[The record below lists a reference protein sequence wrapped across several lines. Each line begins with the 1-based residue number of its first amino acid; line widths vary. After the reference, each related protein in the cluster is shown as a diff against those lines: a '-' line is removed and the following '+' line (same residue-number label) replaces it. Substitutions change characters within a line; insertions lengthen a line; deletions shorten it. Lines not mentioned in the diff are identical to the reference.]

1 MKKRNTENTAPGGK
15 YDRRRM
21 IAKKRGLSYEYDD
34 EDLKDDEPEEGY
46 DEEEDETPKR
56 KRKSS
61 KEHSSKERAAKEHPA
76 RKSHKGLVTFL
87 VVLLIL
93 AAIPFCLVYAAVDYA
108 YDKMTYKEI
117 GSVADEKVKE
127 DGVINIL
134 LIGNDSRENGED
146 GRSDAMILMSVSSV
160 TGKILFTSL
169 LRDIYVSIPGHDD
182 NRLNAAYSIGGPE
195 LLMQTVEENFGIPV
209 HRYVLVNFEAFAG
222 VVDAVGGVDLDLTN
236 DEVKWINA
244 YLNEYNM
251 LLGQDMKTDYM
262 DEKASG
268 NLHLNGPQALAYTR
282 NRTIGTDFGRTE
294 RQRKVINAV
303 IEALPNALMTN
314 GPEVVDEFCGHLTTN
329 LTKGECYMLALQG
342 WKLKL
347 YERSSGSIPLEGTWG
362 DMRAR
367 GMAVLDIDFD
377 KNKAYL
383 QENLYKTE

>member
-1 MKKRNTENTAPGGK
+1 MKKRNIENKAPGGK

-21 IAKKRGLSYEYDD
+21 IAKKRGISYEDDLDDLQDD
-34 EDLKDDEPEEGY
+34 ESEEDY
-46 DEEEDETPKR
+46 EEEEEDEDEEPRRR
-56 KRKSS
+56 KKSS
-61 KEHSSKERAAKEHPA
+61 KTRSEK
-76 RKSHKGLVTFL
+76 KSHKGLITFL
-87 VVLLIL
+87 VILLIL
-93 AAIPFCLVYAAVDYA
+93 CAIPFCLVYAAVDYA
-108 YDKMTYKEI
+108 YDRMTYKEI
-117 GSVADEKVKE
+117 ESVADEKVQE
-127 DGVINIL
+127 NGVINIL
-134 LIGNDSRENGED
+134 LIGNDSREDGED
-146 GRSDAMILMSVSSV
+146 GRSDAMILVSVSSK

-195 LLMQTVEENFGIPV
+195 LLMQTVEENFDIPV
-209 HRYVLVNFEAFAG
+209 NRYVLVNFDAFAG

-236 DEVKWINA
+236 DEVKWVNA
-244 YLNEYNM
+244 YLNEYN
-251 LLGQDMKTDYM
+251 LLHGQDIKTGYM
-262 DEKASG
+262 DENASG

-282 NRTIGTDFGRTE
+282 NRKIGTDFGRTE

-303 IEALPNALMTN
+303 IEALPSALMTN
-314 GPEVVDEFCGHLTTN
+314 GPEVIDEFCGHLTTN
-329 LTKGECYMLALQG
+329 LTKSECYMLALEG

-383 QENLYKTE
+383 QENLYKSE

>member
-1 MKKRNTENTAPGGK
+1 MKKRNIENKAPGGK

-21 IAKKRGLSYEYDD
+21 IAKKRGISYEDDLDDLQDD
-34 EDLKDDEPEEGY
+34 ESEEDY
-46 DEEEDETPKR
+46 EEEEEDEDEEPRRR
-56 KRKSS
+56 KKSS
-61 KEHSSKERAAKEHPA
+61 KTRSEK
-76 RKSHKGLVTFL
+76 KSHKGLITFL
-87 VVLLIL
+87 VILLIL
-93 AAIPFCLVYAAVDYA
+93 CAIPFCLVYAAVDYA
-108 YDKMTYKEI
+108 YDRMTYKEI
-117 GSVADEKVKE
+117 ESVADEKVQE
-127 DGVINIL
+127 NGVINIL
-134 LIGNDSRENGED
+134 LIGNDSREDGED
-146 GRSDAMILMSVSSV
+146 GRSDAMILVSVSSK

-195 LLMQTVEENFGIPV
+195 LLMQTVEENFDIPV
-209 HRYVLVNFEAFAG
+209 NRYVLVNFDAFAG

-236 DEVKWINA
+236 DEVKWVNA
-244 YLNEYNM
+244 YLNEYN
-251 LLGQDMKTDYM
+251 LLHGQDIKTGYM
-262 DEKASG
+262 DENAGG

-282 NRTIGTDFGRTE
+282 NRKIGTDFGRTE

-303 IEALPNALMTN
+303 IEALPSALMTN
-314 GPEVVDEFCGHLTTN
+314 GPKVIDEFCGHLTTN
-329 LTKGECYMLALQG
+329 LTKSECYMLALQG

-383 QENLYKTE
+383 QENLYKSE

>member
-1 MKKRNTENTAPGGK
+1 MKKRNIENKAPGGK

-21 IAKKRGLSYEYDD
+21 IAKKRGISYEDDLDDLQDD
-34 EDLKDDEPEEGY
+34 ESEEDY
-46 DEEEDETPKR
+46 EEEEEDEDEEPRRR
-56 KRKSS
+56 KKSS
-61 KEHSSKERAAKEHPA
+61 KTCSEK
-76 RKSHKGLVTFL
+76 KSHKGLITFL
-87 VVLLIL
+87 VILLIL
-93 AAIPFCLVYAAVDYA
+93 CAIPFCLVYAAVDYA
-108 YDKMTYKEI
+108 YDRMIYKEI
-117 GSVADEKVKE
+117 ESVADEKVQE
-127 DGVINIL
+127 NGVINIL
-134 LIGNDSRENGED
+134 LIGNDSREDGED
-146 GRSDAMILMSVSSV
+146 GRSDAMILVSVSSK

-195 LLMQTVEENFGIPV
+195 LLMQTVEENFDIPV
-209 HRYVLVNFEAFAG
+209 NRYVLVNFDAFAG

-236 DEVKWINA
+236 DEVKWVNA
-244 YLNEYNM
+244 YLNEYN
-251 LLGQDMKTDYM
+251 LLHGQDIKTGYM
-262 DEKASG
+262 DENAGG

-282 NRTIGTDFGRTE
+282 NRKIGTDFGRTE

-303 IEALPNALMTN
+303 IEALPSALMTN
-314 GPEVVDEFCGHLTTN
+314 GPKVIDEFCGHLTTN
-329 LTKGECYMLALQG
+329 LTKSECYMLALQG

-383 QENLYKTE
+383 QENLYKSE

>member
-1 MKKRNTENTAPGGK
+1 MKKRNIENKAPGGK

-21 IAKKRGLSYEYDD
+21 IAKKRGISYEDDLDDLQDD
-34 EDLKDDEPEEGY
+34 ESEEDY
-46 DEEEDETPKR
+46 EEEEEDEDEEPRRR
-56 KRKSS
+56 KKSS
-61 KEHSSKERAAKEHPA
+61 KTRSEK
-76 RKSHKGLVTFL
+76 KSHKGLITFL
-87 VVLLIL
+87 VILLIL
-93 AAIPFCLVYAAVDYA
+93 CAIPFCIVYAAVDYA
-108 YDKMTYKEI
+108 YDRMTYKEI
-117 GSVADEKVKE
+117 ESVADEKVQE
-127 DGVINIL
+127 NGVINIL
-134 LIGNDSRENGED
+134 LIGNDSREDGED
-146 GRSDAMILMSVSSV
+146 GRSDAMILVSVSSK

-195 LLMQTVEENFGIPV
+195 LLMQTVEENFDIPV
-209 HRYVLVNFEAFAG
+209 NRYVLVNFDAFAG

-236 DEVKWINA
+236 DEVKWVNA
-244 YLNEYNM
+244 YLNEYN
-251 LLGQDMKTDYM
+251 LLHGQDIKTGYM
-262 DEKASG
+262 DENASG

-282 NRTIGTDFGRTE
+282 NRKIGTDFGRTE

-303 IEALPNALMTN
+303 IEALPSALMTN
-314 GPEVVDEFCGHLTTN
+314 GPEVIDEFCGHLTTN
-329 LTKGECYMLALQG
+329 LTKSECYMLALQG

-383 QENLYKTE
+383 QENLYKSE

>member
-1 MKKRNTENTAPGGK
+1 MKKRNIENKAPGGK

-21 IAKKRGLSYEYDD
+21 IAKKRGISYEDDLDDLQDD
-34 EDLKDDEPEEGY
+34 ESEEDY
-46 DEEEDETPKR
+46 EEEEEDEDEEPRRR
-56 KRKSS
+56 KKSS
-61 KEHSSKERAAKEHPA
+61 KTCSEK
-76 RKSHKGLVTFL
+76 KSHKGLITFL
-87 VVLLIL
+87 VILLIL
-93 AAIPFCLVYAAVDYA
+93 CAIPFCLVYAAVDYA
-108 YDKMTYKEI
+108 YDRMTYKEI
-117 GSVADEKVKE
+117 ESVADEKVQE
-127 DGVINIL
+127 NGVINIL
-134 LIGNDSRENGED
+134 LIGNDSREDGED
-146 GRSDAMILMSVSSV
+146 GRSDAMILVSVSSK

-195 LLMQTVEENFGIPV
+195 LLMQTVEENFDIPV
-209 HRYVLVNFEAFAG
+209 NRYVLVNFDAFAG

-236 DEVKWINA
+236 DEVKWVNA
-244 YLNEYNM
+244 YLNEYN
-251 LLGQDMKTDYM
+251 LLHGQDIKTGYM
-262 DEKASG
+262 DENASG

-282 NRTIGTDFGRTE
+282 NRKIGTDFGRTE

-303 IEALPNALMTN
+303 IEALPSALMTN
-314 GPEVVDEFCGHLTTN
+314 GPEVIDEFCGHLTTN
-329 LTKGECYMLALQG
+329 LTKSECYMLALQG

-383 QENLYKTE
+383 QENLYKSE

>member
-1 MKKRNTENTAPGGK
+1 MKKRNIENKAPGGK

-21 IAKKRGLSYEYDD
+21 IAKKRGISYEDDLDDLQDD
-34 EDLKDDEPEEGY
+34 ESEEDY
-46 DEEEDETPKR
+46 EEEEEDEDEEPRRR
-56 KRKSS
+56 KKSS
-61 KEHSSKERAAKEHPA
+61 KTCSEK
-76 RKSHKGLVTFL
+76 KSHKGLITFL
-87 VVLLIL
+87 VILLIL
-93 AAIPFCLVYAAVDYA
+93 CAIPFCLVYAAVDYA
-108 YDKMTYKEI
+108 YDRMTYKEI
-117 GSVADEKVKE
+117 ESVADEKVQE
-127 DGVINIL
+127 NGVINIL
-134 LIGNDSRENGED
+134 LIGNDSREDGED
-146 GRSDAMILMSVSSV
+146 GRSDAMILVSVSSK

-195 LLMQTVEENFGIPV
+195 LLMQTVEENFDIPV
-209 HRYVLVNFEAFAG
+209 NRYVLVNFDAFAG

-236 DEVKWINA
+236 DEVKWVNA
-244 YLNEYNM
+244 YLNEYN
-251 LLGQDMKTDYM
+251 LLHGRDIKTGYM
-262 DEKASG
+262 DENASG

-282 NRTIGTDFGRTE
+282 NRKIGTDFGRTE

-303 IEALPNALMTN
+303 IEALPSALMTN
-314 GPEVVDEFCGHLTTN
+314 GPEVIDEFCGHLTTN
-329 LTKGECYMLALQG
+329 LTKSECYMLALQG

-383 QENLYKTE
+383 QENLYKSE

>member
-1 MKKRNTENTAPGGK
+1 MKKRNIENKAPGGK

-21 IAKKRGLSYEYDD
+21 IAKKRGISYEDDLDDLQDDESEEDYEEEEDD
-34 EDLKDDEPEEGY
+34 EDEEPRR
-46 DEEEDETPKR
+46 R
-56 KRKSS
+56 KKSS
-61 KEHSSKERAAKEHPA
+61 KTRSEK
-76 RKSHKGLVTFL
+76 KSHKGLITFL
-87 VVLLIL
+87 VILLIL
-93 AAIPFCLVYAAVDYA
+93 CAIPFCLVYAAVDYA
-108 YDKMTYKEI
+108 YDRMTYKEI
-117 GSVADEKVKE
+117 ESVADEKVQE
-127 DGVINIL
+127 NGVINIL
-134 LIGNDSRENGED
+134 LIGNDSREDGED
-146 GRSDAMILMSVSSV
+146 GRSDAMILVSVSSK

-195 LLMQTVEENFGIPV
+195 LLMQTVEENFDIPV
-209 HRYVLVNFEAFAG
+209 NRYVLVNFDAFAG

-236 DEVKWINA
+236 DEVKWVNA
-244 YLNEYNM
+244 YLNEYN
-251 LLGQDMKTDYM
+251 LLHGQDIKTGYL
-262 DEKASG
+262 DENASG

-282 NRTIGTDFGRTE
+282 NRKIGTDFGRTE

-303 IEALPNALMTN
+303 IEALPSALMTN
-314 GPEVVDEFCGHLTTN
+314 GPEVIDEFCGHLTTN
-329 LTKGECYMLALQG
+329 LTKSECYMLALQG

-383 QENLYKTE
+383 QENLYKSE

>member
-1 MKKRNTENTAPGGK
+1 MKKRNIENKAPGGK

-21 IAKKRGLSYEYDD
+21 IAKKRGISYEDDLDDLQDD
-34 EDLKDDEPEEGY
+34 ESEEDY
-46 DEEEDETPKR
+46 EEEEEDEDEEPRRR
-56 KRKSS
+56 KKSS
-61 KEHSSKERAAKEHPA
+61 KTRSEK
-76 RKSHKGLVTFL
+76 KSHKGLITFL
-87 VVLLIL
+87 VILLIL
-93 AAIPFCLVYAAVDYA
+93 CAIPFCLVYAAVDYA
-108 YDKMTYKEI
+108 YDRMTYKEI
-117 GSVADEKVKE
+117 ESVADEKVQE
-127 DGVINIL
+127 NGVINIL
-134 LIGNDSRENGED
+134 LIGNDSREDGED
-146 GRSDAMILMSVSSV
+146 GRSDAMILVSVSSK

-195 LLMQTVEENFGIPV
+195 LLMQTVEENFDIPV
-209 HRYVLVNFEAFAG
+209 NRYVLVNFDAFAG

-236 DEVKWINA
+236 DEVKWVNA
-244 YLNEYNM
+244 YLNEYN
-251 LLGQDMKTDYM
+251 LLHGQDIKTGYL
-262 DEKASG
+262 DENASG

-282 NRTIGTDFGRTE
+282 NRKIGTDFGRTE

-303 IEALPNALMTN
+303 IEALPSALMTN
-314 GPEVVDEFCGHLTTN
+314 GPEVIDEFCGHLTTN
-329 LTKGECYMLALQG
+329 LTKSECYMLALQG

-383 QENLYKTE
+383 QENLYKSE

>member
-1 MKKRNTENTAPGGK
+1 MKKRNIENKAPGGK

-21 IAKKRGLSYEYDD
+21 IAKKRGISYEDDLDDLQDDESEEDYEEEEDD
-34 EDLKDDEPEEGY
+34 EDEEPRR
-46 DEEEDETPKR
+46 R
-56 KRKSS
+56 KKSS
-61 KEHSSKERAAKEHPA
+61 KTRSEK
-76 RKSHKGLVTFL
+76 KSHKGLITFL
-87 VVLLIL
+87 VILLIL
-93 AAIPFCLVYAAVDYA
+93 CAIPFCLVYAAVDYA
-108 YDKMTYKEI
+108 YDRMTYKEI
-117 GSVADEKVKE
+117 ESVADEKVQE
-127 DGVINIL
+127 NGVINIL
-134 LIGNDSRENGED
+134 LIGNDSREDGED
-146 GRSDAMILMSVSSV
+146 GRSDAMILVSVSSK

-195 LLMQTVEENFGIPV
+195 LLMQTVEENFDIPV
-209 HRYVLVNFEAFAG
+209 NRYVLVNFDAFAG

-236 DEVKWINA
+236 DEVKWVNA
-244 YLNEYNM
+244 YLNEYN
-251 LLGQDMKTDYM
+251 LLHGQDIKTGYM
-262 DEKASG
+262 DENASG

-282 NRTIGTDFGRTE
+282 NRKIGTDFGRTE

-303 IEALPNALMTN
+303 IEALPSALMTN
-314 GPEVVDEFCGHLTTN
+314 GPEVIDEFCGHLTTN
-329 LTKGECYMLALQG
+329 LTKSECYMLALQG

-383 QENLYKTE
+383 QENLYKSE

>member
-1 MKKRNTENTAPGGK
+1 MKKRNIENKAPGGK

-21 IAKKRGLSYEYDD
+21 IAKKRGISYEDDLQDD
-34 EDLKDDEPEEGY
+34 ESEEDY
-46 DEEEDETPKR
+46 EEEEEDEDEEPRRR
-56 KRKSS
+56 KKSS
-61 KEHSSKERAAKEHPA
+61 KTRSEK
-76 RKSHKGLVTFL
+76 KSHKGLITFL
-87 VVLLIL
+87 VILLIL
-93 AAIPFCLVYAAVDYA
+93 CAIPFCLVYAAVDYA
-108 YDKMTYKEI
+108 YDRMIYKEI
-117 GSVADEKVKE
+117 ESVADEKVQE
-127 DGVINIL
+127 NGVINIL
-134 LIGNDSRENGED
+134 LIGNDSREDGED
-146 GRSDAMILMSVSSV
+146 GRSDAMILVSVSSK

-195 LLMQTVEENFGIPV
+195 LLMQTVEENFDIPV
-209 HRYVLVNFEAFAG
+209 NRYVLVNFDAFAG

-236 DEVKWINA
+236 DEVKWVNA
-244 YLNEYNM
+244 YLNEYN
-251 LLGQDMKTDYM
+251 LLHGQDIKTGYM
-262 DEKASG
+262 DENASG

-282 NRTIGTDFGRTE
+282 NRKIGTDFGRTE

-303 IEALPNALMTN
+303 IEALPSALMTN
-314 GPEVVDEFCGHLTTN
+314 GPEVIDEFCGHLTTN
-329 LTKGECYMLALQG
+329 LTKSECYMLALQG

-383 QENLYKTE
+383 QENLYKSE

>member
-1 MKKRNTENTAPGGK
+1 MKKRNIENKAPGGK

-21 IAKKRGLSYEYDD
+21 IAKKRGISYEDDLDDLQDD
-34 EDLKDDEPEEGY
+34 ESEEDY
-46 DEEEDETPKR
+46 EEEEEDEDEEPRRR
-56 KRKSS
+56 KKSS
-61 KEHSSKERAAKEHPA
+61 KTRSEK
-76 RKSHKGLVTFL
+76 KSHKGLITFL
-87 VVLLIL
+87 VILLIL
-93 AAIPFCLVYAAVDYA
+93 CAIPFCLVYAAVEYA
-108 YDKMTYKEI
+108 YDRMIYKEI
-117 GSVADEKVKE
+117 ESVADEKVQE
-127 DGVINIL
+127 NGVINIL
-134 LIGNDSRENGED
+134 LIGNDSREDGED
-146 GRSDAMILMSVSSV
+146 GRSDAMILVSVSSK

-195 LLMQTVEENFGIPV
+195 LLMQTVEENFDIPV
-209 HRYVLVNFEAFAG
+209 NRYVLVNFDAFAG

-236 DEVKWINA
+236 DEVKWVNA
-244 YLNEYNM
+244 YLNEYN
-251 LLGQDMKTDYM
+251 LLHGQDIKTGYM
-262 DEKASG
+262 DENAGG

-282 NRTIGTDFGRTE
+282 NRKIGTDFGRTE

-303 IEALPNALMTN
+303 IEALPSALMTN
-314 GPEVVDEFCGHLTTN
+314 GPEVIDEFCGHLTTN
-329 LTKGECYMLALQG
+329 LTKSECYMLALQG

-383 QENLYKTE
+383 QENLYKSE

>member
-1 MKKRNTENTAPGGK
+1 MKKRNIENKAPGGK

-21 IAKKRGLSYEYDD
+21 IAKKRGISYEDDLDDLQDD
-34 EDLKDDEPEEGY
+34 ESEEDY
-46 DEEEDETPKR
+46 EEEEEDEDEEPRRR
-56 KRKSS
+56 KKSS
-61 KEHSSKERAAKEHPA
+61 KTCSEK
-76 RKSHKGLVTFL
+76 KSHKGLITFL
-87 VVLLIL
+87 VILLIL
-93 AAIPFCLVYAAVDYA
+93 CAIPFCLVYAAVDYA
-108 YDKMTYKEI
+108 YDRMTYKEI
-117 GSVADEKVKE
+117 ESVADEKVQE
-127 DGVINIL
+127 NGVINIL
-134 LIGNDSRENGED
+134 LIGNDSREDGED
-146 GRSDAMILMSVSSV
+146 GRSDAMILVSVSSK

-195 LLMQTVEENFGIPV
+195 LLMQTVEENFDIPV
-209 HRYVLVNFEAFAG
+209 NRYVLVNFDAFAG

-236 DEVKWINA
+236 DEVKWVNA
-244 YLNEYNM
+244 YLNEYN
-251 LLGQDMKTDYM
+251 LLHGQDIKTGYM
-262 DEKASG
+262 DENASG

-282 NRTIGTDFGRTE
+282 NRKIGTDFGRTE

-303 IEALPNALMTN
+303 IEALPSALMTN
-314 GPEVVDEFCGHLTTN
+314 GPKVIDEFCGHLTTN
-329 LTKGECYMLALQG
+329 LTKSECYMLALQG

-383 QENLYKTE
+383 QENLYKSE

>member
-1 MKKRNTENTAPGGK
+1 MKKRNIENKAPGGK

-21 IAKKRGLSYEYDD
+21 IAKKRGISYEDDLDDLQDD
-34 EDLKDDEPEEGY
+34 ESEEDY
-46 DEEEDETPKR
+46 EEEEEDEDEEPRRR
-56 KRKSS
+56 KKSS
-61 KEHSSKERAAKEHPA
+61 KTRSEK
-76 RKSHKGLVTFL
+76 KSHKGLITFL
-87 VVLLIL
+87 VILLIL
-93 AAIPFCLVYAAVDYA
+93 CAIPFCLVYAAVDYA
-108 YDKMTYKEI
+108 YDRMTYKEI
-117 GSVADEKVKE
+117 ESVADEKVQE
-127 DGVINIL
+127 NGVINIL
-134 LIGNDSRENGED
+134 LIGNDSREDGED
-146 GRSDAMILMSVSSV
+146 GRSDAMILVSVSSK

-195 LLMQTVEENFGIPV
+195 LLMQTVEENFDIPV
-209 HRYVLVNFEAFAG
+209 NRYVLVNFDAFAG

-236 DEVKWINA
+236 DEVKWVNA
-244 YLNEYNM
+244 YLNEYN
-251 LLGQDMKTDYM
+251 LLHGQDIKTGYL
-262 DEKASG
+262 DENASG

-282 NRTIGTDFGRTE
+282 NRKIGTDFGRTE

-303 IEALPNALMTN
+303 IEELPSALMTN
-314 GPEVVDEFCGHLTTN
+314 GPEVIDEFCGHLTTN
-329 LTKGECYMLALQG
+329 LTKSECYMLALQG

-383 QENLYKTE
+383 QENLYKSE

>member
-1 MKKRNTENTAPGGK
+1 MRKRNIENKAPGGK

-21 IAKKRGLSYEYDD
+21 IAKKRGISYEDDLDDLQDDESEEDYEEEEDD
-34 EDLKDDEPEEGY
+34 EDEEPRR
-46 DEEEDETPKR
+46 R
-56 KRKSS
+56 KKSS
-61 KEHSSKERAAKEHPA
+61 KTRSEK
-76 RKSHKGLVTFL
+76 KSHKGLITFL
-87 VVLLIL
+87 VILLIL
-93 AAIPFCLVYAAVDYA
+93 CAIPFCLVYAAVDYA
-108 YDKMTYKEI
+108 YDRMTYKEI
-117 GSVADEKVKE
+117 ESVADEKVQE
-127 DGVINIL
+127 NGVINIL
-134 LIGNDSRENGED
+134 LIGNDSREDGED
-146 GRSDAMILMSVSSV
+146 GRSDAMILVSVSSK

-195 LLMQTVEENFGIPV
+195 LLMQTVEENFDIPV
-209 HRYVLVNFEAFAG
+209 NRYVLVNFDAFAG

-236 DEVKWINA
+236 DEVKWVNA
-244 YLNEYNM
+244 YLNEYN
-251 LLGQDMKTDYM
+251 LLHGQDIKTGYM
-262 DEKASG
+262 DENASG

-282 NRTIGTDFGRTE
+282 NRKIGTDFGRTE

-303 IEALPNALMTN
+303 IEALPSALMTN
-314 GPEVVDEFCGHLTTN
+314 GPEVIDEFCGHLTTN
-329 LTKGECYMLALQG
+329 LTKSECYMLALQG

-383 QENLYKTE
+383 QENLYKSE

>member
-1 MKKRNTENTAPGGK
+1 MKKRNIENKAPGGK

-21 IAKKRGLSYEYDD
+21 IAKKRGISYEDDLQDD
-34 EDLKDDEPEEGY
+34 ESEEDY
-46 DEEEDETPKR
+46 EEEEEDEDEEPRRR
-56 KRKSS
+56 KKSS
-61 KEHSSKERAAKEHPA
+61 KTRSEK
-76 RKSHKGLVTFL
+76 KSHKGLITFL
-87 VVLLIL
+87 VILLIL
-93 AAIPFCLVYAAVDYA
+93 CAIPFCLVYAAVDYA
-108 YDKMTYKEI
+108 YDRMTYKEI
-117 GSVADEKVKE
+117 ESVADEKVQE
-127 DGVINIL
+127 NGVINIL
-134 LIGNDSRENGED
+134 LIGNDSREDGED
-146 GRSDAMILMSVSSV
+146 GRSDAMILVSVSSK

-195 LLMQTVEENFGIPV
+195 LLMQTVEENFDIPV
-209 HRYVLVNFEAFAG
+209 NRYVLVNFDAFAG

-236 DEVKWINA
+236 DEVKWVNA
-244 YLNEYNM
+244 YLNEYN
-251 LLGQDMKTDYM
+251 LLHGQDIKTGYM
-262 DEKASG
+262 DENASG

-282 NRTIGTDFGRTE
+282 NRKIGTDFGRTE

-303 IEALPNALMTN
+303 IEALPSALMTN
-314 GPEVVDEFCGHLTTN
+314 GPEVIDEFCGHLTTN
-329 LTKGECYMLALQG
+329 LTKSECYMLALQG

-383 QENLYKTE
+383 QENLYKSE

>member
-1 MKKRNTENTAPGGK
+1 MKKRNIENKAPGGK

-21 IAKKRGLSYEYDD
+21 IAKKRGISYEDDLDDLQDD
-34 EDLKDDEPEEGY
+34 ESEEDY
-46 DEEEDETPKR
+46 EEEEEDEDEEPRRR
-56 KRKSS
+56 KKSS
-61 KEHSSKERAAKEHPA
+61 KTRSEK
-76 RKSHKGLVTFL
+76 KSHKGLITFL
-87 VVLLIL
+87 VILLIL
-93 AAIPFCLVYAAVDYA
+93 CAIPFCLVYAAVDYA
-108 YDKMTYKEI
+108 YDRMIYKEI
-117 GSVADEKVKE
+117 ESVADEKVQE
-127 DGVINIL
+127 NGVINIL
-134 LIGNDSRENGED
+134 LIGNDSREDGED
-146 GRSDAMILMSVSSV
+146 GRSDAMILVSVSSK

-195 LLMQTVEENFGIPV
+195 LLMQTVEENFDIPV
-209 HRYVLVNFEAFAG
+209 NRYVLVNFDAFAG

-236 DEVKWINA
+236 DEVKWVNA
-244 YLNEYNM
+244 YLNEYN
-251 LLGQDMKTDYM
+251 LLHGQDIKTGYM
-262 DEKASG
+262 DENASG

-282 NRTIGTDFGRTE
+282 NRKIGTDFGRTE

-303 IEALPNALMTN
+303 IEALPSALMTN
-314 GPEVVDEFCGHLTTN
+314 GPGVIDEFCGHLTTN
-329 LTKGECYMLALQG
+329 LTKSECYMLALQG

-383 QENLYKTE
+383 QENLYKSE

>member
-1 MKKRNTENTAPGGK
+1 MKKRNIENKAPGGK

-21 IAKKRGLSYEYDD
+21 IAKKRGISYEDDLDDLQDD
-34 EDLKDDEPEEGY
+34 ESEEDY
-46 DEEEDETPKR
+46 EEEEEDEDEEPRRR
-56 KRKSS
+56 KKSS
-61 KEHSSKERAAKEHPA
+61 KTRSEK
-76 RKSHKGLVTFL
+76 KSHKGLITFL
-87 VVLLIL
+87 VILLIL
-93 AAIPFCLVYAAVDYA
+93 CAIPFCIVYAAVDYA
-108 YDKMTYKEI
+108 YDRMTYKEI
-117 GSVADEKVKE
+117 ESVADEKVQE
-127 DGVINIL
+127 NGVINIL
-134 LIGNDSRENGED
+134 LIGNDSREDGED
-146 GRSDAMILMSVSSV
+146 GRSDAMILVSVSSK

-195 LLMQTVEENFGIPV
+195 LLMQTVEENFDISV
-209 HRYVLVNFEAFAG
+209 NRYVLVNFDAFAG

-236 DEVKWINA
+236 DEVKWVNA
-244 YLNEYNM
+244 YLNEYN
-251 LLGQDMKTDYM
+251 LLHGQDIKTGYM
-262 DEKASG
+262 DENASG

-282 NRTIGTDFGRTE
+282 NRKIGTDFGRTE

-303 IEALPNALMTN
+303 IEALPSALMTN
-314 GPEVVDEFCGHLTTN
+314 GPEVIDEFCGHLTTN
-329 LTKGECYMLALQG
+329 LTKSECYMLALQG

-383 QENLYKTE
+383 QENLYKSE

>member
-1 MKKRNTENTAPGGK
+1 MKKRNIENKAPGGK

-21 IAKKRGLSYEYDD
+21 IAKKRGLSYEDDLDDMQDD
-34 EDLKDDEPEEGY
+34 ESEDDYEE
-46 DEEEDETPKR
+46 EEEDEDEKPRRR
-56 KRKSS
+56 KKSS
-61 KEHSSKERAAKEHPA
+61 KTRHEK
-76 RKSHKGLVTFL
+76 KSHKGLITFL
-87 VVLLIL
+87 IIL
-93 AAIPFCLVYAAVDYA
+93 FILCAIPFCLVYAAVDYA
-108 YDKMTYKEI
+108 YDRMTYKEI
-117 GSVADEKVKE
+117 ESVADEKVQE
-127 DGVINIL
+127 NGVINIL
-134 LIGNDSRENGED
+134 LIGNDSREDGED
-146 GRSDAMILMSVSSV
+146 GRSDAMILVSVSSK

-195 LLMQTVEENFGIPV
+195 LLMQTVEENFDIPV
-209 HRYVLVNFEAFAG
+209 NRYVLVNFDAFAG

-236 DEVKWINA
+236 DEVKWVNA
-244 YLNEYNM
+244 YLNEYN
-251 LLGQDMKTDYM
+251 LLHGQDIKTGYM
-262 DEKASG
+262 DENASG

-282 NRTIGTDFGRTE
+282 NRKIGTDFGRTE

-303 IEALPNALMTN
+303 IEALPSALMTN
-314 GPEVVDEFCGHLTTN
+314 GPEVIDEFCGHLTTN
-329 LTKGECYMLALQG
+329 LTKSECYMLALQG

-383 QENLYKTE
+383 QENLYKSE

>member
-1 MKKRNTENTAPGGK
+1 MKKRNIENKAPGGK

-21 IAKKRGLSYEYDD
+21 IAKKRGISYEDDLDDLQDD
-34 EDLKDDEPEEGY
+34 ESEEDY
-46 DEEEDETPKR
+46 EEEEEDEDEEPRRR
-56 KRKSS
+56 KKSS
-61 KEHSSKERAAKEHPA
+61 KTRSEKKG
-76 RKSHKGLVTFL
+76 HKGLITFL
-87 VVLLIL
+87 VILLIL
-93 AAIPFCLVYAAVDYA
+93 CAIPFCLVYAAVDYA
-108 YDKMTYKEI
+108 YDRMTYKEI
-117 GSVADEKVKE
+117 ESVADEKVQE
-127 DGVINIL
+127 NGVINIL
-134 LIGNDSRENGED
+134 LIGNDSREDGED
-146 GRSDAMILMSVSSV
+146 GRSDAMILVSVSSK

-195 LLMQTVEENFGIPV
+195 LLMQTVEENFDIPV
-209 HRYVLVNFEAFAG
+209 NRYVLVNFDAFAG

-236 DEVKWINA
+236 DEVKWVNA
-244 YLNEYNM
+244 YLNEYN
-251 LLGQDMKTDYM
+251 LLHGQDIKTGYM
-262 DEKASG
+262 DENASG

-282 NRTIGTDFGRTE
+282 NRKIGTDFGRTE

-303 IEALPNALMTN
+303 IEALPSALMTN
-314 GPEVVDEFCGHLTTN
+314 GPEVIDEFCGHLTTN
-329 LTKGECYMLALQG
+329 LTKSECYMLALQG

-383 QENLYKTE
+383 QENLYKSE

>member
-1 MKKRNTENTAPGGK
+1 MKKRNIENKAPGGK

-21 IAKKRGLSYEYDD
+21 IAKKRGISYEDDLDDLQDDESEEDYEEEEDD
-34 EDLKDDEPEEGY
+34 EDEEPRR
-46 DEEEDETPKR
+46 R
-56 KRKSS
+56 KKSS
-61 KEHSSKERAAKEHPA
+61 KTRSEK
-76 RKSHKGLVTFL
+76 KSHKGLITFL
-87 VVLLIL
+87 VILLIL
-93 AAIPFCLVYAAVDYA
+93 CAIPFCLVYAAVDYA
-108 YDKMTYKEI
+108 YDRMTYKEI
-117 GSVADEKVKE
+117 ESVADEKVQE
-127 DGVINIL
+127 NGVINIL
-134 LIGNDSRENGED
+134 LIGNDSREDGED
-146 GRSDAMILMSVSSV
+146 GRSDAMILVSVSSK

-195 LLMQTVEENFGIPV
+195 LLMQTVEENFDIPV
-209 HRYVLVNFEAFAG
+209 NRYVLVNFDAFAG

-236 DEVKWINA
+236 DEVKWVNA
-244 YLNEYNM
+244 YLNEYN
-251 LLGQDMKTDYM
+251 LLHGQDIKTGYL
-262 DEKASG
+262 DENASG

-282 NRTIGTDFGRTE
+282 NRKIGTDFGRTE

-303 IEALPNALMTN
+303 IEELPSALMTN
-314 GPEVVDEFCGHLTTN
+314 GPEVIDEFCGHLTTN
-329 LTKGECYMLALQG
+329 LTKSECYMLALQG

-383 QENLYKTE
+383 QENLYKSE